1 MAGEGSGD
9 NLALKFLGGA
19 SATVIAPIL
28 VAIGL
33 KFADKVVPTAEAPA
47 SADAVS
53 AQAQPAASPLASSE
67 NATKTPTSL
76 LPETNRE
83 LTPGATIRLFNGQSL
98 QGFYKYLGPPHRG
111 AEPLGKNHDPQHVI
125 SVRDGLIHFSG
136 QVEGGL
142 ATNDEYENY
151 RLTVVYKWGDRTW
164 APREAAA
171 RKSGVLLHCTGQD
184 GEVRGRWMRSV
195 KCEIHEGNTG
205 TLHLLG
211 ATSGHPLHLTA
222 EANLLP
228 SGGSQ
233 EHSSTHYQYSPGAPF
248 TTFTRGELLRLGRSP
263 RWMDV
268 KGFHETADIEK
279 PLGEWNTLECTCL
292 GDKITIRLNGRLV
305 NEARTSNMH
314 GNSPL
319 TKGRIMLQSEKAE
332 IFFREILLQPLTPT
346 DAGKAG

>member
-1 MAGEGSGD
+1 MAGEASGD
-9 NLALKFLGGA
+9 SFVLKFLGGA

-33 KFADKVVPTAEAPA
+33 KFTDKVVPTADAPA
-47 SADAVS
+47 SATAVS
-53 AQAQPAASPLASSE
+53 AQGQSTASPLASSE
-67 NATKTPTSL
+67 NAARTSSPL
-76 LPETNRE
+76 RSEANRAPR
-83 LTPGATIRLFNGQSL
+83 PGTTIRLFNGQSL
-98 QGFYKYLGPPHRG
+98 QGFYKYLGPTHRG

-125 SVRDGLIHFSG
+125 SVREGLIHFSG

-164 APREAAA
+164 IPREDAA

-211 ATSGHPLHLTA
+211 ATSDHPLHLTA
-222 EANLLP
+222 EADLLA

-233 EHSSTHYQYSPGAPF
+233 EHSSTRYQYSPGAPF

-263 RWMDV
+263 RRMDV
-268 KGFHETADIEK
+268 KGFHETGDIEK

-292 GDKITIRLNGRLV
+292 DDKITIRLNGRLV
-305 NEARTSNMH
+305 NEARTADMR
-314 GNSPL
+314 GNSTL
-319 TKGRIMLQSEKAE
+319 TKGKIMLQSEKAE
-332 IFFREILLQPLTPT
+332 IFFREILLQPLTPAA
-346 DAGKAG
+346 AGKGA

>member
-1 MAGEGSGD
+1 MAGESSGD
-9 NLALKFLGGA
+9 NLALKFIGGV

-33 KFADKVVPTAEAPA
+33 KFTDKVVPTADAPV
-47 SADAVS
+47 SAAAVS
-53 AQAQPAASPLASSE
+53 VLGQPAASALASSE
-67 NATKTPTSL
+67 NATSL
-76 LPETNRE
+76 PPHLSETNRE
-83 LTPGATIRLFNGQSL
+83 LAPGSTIRLFNGQSL
-98 QGFYKYLGPPHRG
+98 QGFYKYLGSPHRG

-125 SVRDGLIHFSG
+125 SVCDGLIHFSG

-164 APREAAA
+164 TPREDAA

-211 ATSGHPLHLTA
+211 ATSDHPLHLTA
-222 EANLLP
+222 AADLLP
-228 SGGSQ
+228 SGGSKD
-233 EHSSTHYQYSPGAPF
+233 HPLVRYQYSPSAPS

-268 KGFHETADIEK
+268 KNFHEAGDVEK
-279 PLGEWNTLECTCL
+279 PLGEWNSLECTCL
-292 GDKITIRLNGRLV
+292 GDKITIRLNGKLV
-305 NEARTSNMH
+305 NEARTADMH
-314 GNSPL
+314 GNSTL
-319 TKGRIMLQSEKAE
+319 TRGKIMLQSEKAE
-332 IFFREILLQPLTPT
+332 IFFREILLRPLTPAA
-346 DAGKAG
+346 AGKGA